1 MVNSAY
7 SEKIKEWLKFSNRD
21 KKWIAHNFCLS
32 DEDVDKWV
40 EDGEAPSREHEETLL
55 QFMNPKVVDLYIYQ
69 SWEIAK
75 KILREWRIKGTNPYR
90 TNDIFEFLPAG
101 KTYNDE
107 TKHSS
112 HQVICFSRSVSSAA
126 MWGHYADKHKGV
138 CLVFSLPV
146 TPHNEPNYNHWRIEK
161 LHEDFLH
168 NCLYNVLYKRNR
180 VVFPD
185 VFPLFNPKVIE
196 DLMIT
201 KDKSWFFEKEMR
213 LLCLI
218 KHASST
224 DDKGNIFFSEILQ
237 YLSGIVL
244 GVRFPHNVHCVQE
257 WYKQLQLKNIEKPEI
272 KIVNSYISPNY
283 FKIENEVF
291 HDTPVGSFPY
301 RKLRPKK
308 IVDNGLIILPGKII

>member
-32 DEDVDKWV
+32 EKDVDKWV

-69 SWEIAK
+69 PWEIAK

-90 TNDIFEFLPAG
+90 TNDIFEFLPAK
-101 KTYNDE
+101 KTYNDY

-168 NCLYNVLYKRNR
+168 NCLYNVLYKKNR

-185 VFPLFNPKVIE
+185 VFPFFNPKVIE

-224 DDKGNIFFSEILQ
+224 DDEGNIFFQKYCNI
-237 YLSGIVL
+237 YLELSLESGFHIML
-244 GVRFPHNVHCVQE
+244 TTF
-257 WYKQLQLKNIEKPEI
+257 KNGT
-272 KIVNSYISPNY
+272 SNY
-283 FKIENEVF
+283 
-291 HDTPVGSFPY
+291 S
-301 RKLRPKK
+301 
-308 IVDNGLIILPGKII
+308 